1 MSSQTKEQSVKSSY
15 TVVYELRNKEW
26 VALGNGGWSEV
37 HLCSDVEDGTFRILA
52 WSVETQEVLLNAS
65 VTENCVYKGSKKQN
79 FHSFQTENG
88 KFGLGFHKSDDA
100 LKQSDE
106 YLKTVASVITQ
117 LKKQSGASRQSA
129 LVPNKVQDS
138 LVSDGLV
145 KKKDFKSLGGLKIL
159 PPKPGKHRGAD
170 LKIHDPQEVKHE
182 RHGYWD
188 PKEQKFKG
196 NFPPGFDTE
205 LNRQFGVKA
214 VTIKREK
221 VPGYKEKIPTVLV
234 RLKKQIKAQ
243 KGYQQVGLFRL
254 APDANSNDQLKTI
267 INQGNSNWINH
278 EYAKDVNVCANLL
291 KIWFRELPV
300 PILNQVKNGCIEK
313 SQSCDDVQKVVT
325 NEFPEPAQSILI
337 WLWDLCVEVAEQKGQ
352 NKMTPQNLAIVIG
365 PNLFNT
371 LTIINPMAA
380 MTFSGKVVV
389 FFQRG
394 IEWRME
400 VQKKKKKK

>member
-1 MSSQTKEQSVKSSY
+1 MSSTKEQSVKSSY

-37 HLCSDVEDGTFRILA
+37 HLCSDTEDGTFRILA

-65 VTENCVYKGSKKQN
+65 ITENCVYKGSKKQN
-79 FHSFQTENG
+79 FHSFQSENG
-88 KFGLGFHKSDDA
+88 KFGLGFHKSEDA
-100 LKQSDE
+100 LKQADE
-106 YLKTVASVITQ
+106 YLKTVASVISQ
-117 LKKQSGASRQSA
+117 LKKQAGASRQST
-129 LVPNKVQDS
+129 LVPDKVQNS
-138 LVSDGLV
+138 LVNDGLI
-145 KKKDFKSLGGLKIL
+145 KKKDFKPLGNLKIL
-159 PPKPGKHRGAD
+159 PPKPGKHQGAD
-170 LKIHDPQEVKHE
+170 KQIHDPQEVKHE

-188 PKEQKFKG
+188 PKEMKFKG
-196 NFPPGFDTE
+196 NFPPGFDKE

-214 VTIKREK
+214 VTIAR
-221 VPGYKEKIPTVLV
+221 EKIPGYNEKIPCVLV
-234 RLKKQIKAQ
+234 KLKKLIKKA

-254 APDANSNDQLKTI
+254 APDGTNNDKLKTI
-267 INQGNSNWINH
+267 INQGNKDWMRH

-300 PILNQVKNGCIEK
+300 PVLNQVEKSFIEK
-313 SQSCDDVQKVVT
+313 SQTTGDVKKCVT
-325 NEFPEPAQSILI
+325 QDFPEPAQSILI
-337 WLWDLCVEVAEQKGQ
+337 WLWDLCVEVAEHQET

-371 LTIINPMAA
+371 TTIANPMAA

-400 VQKKKKKK
+400 VAKKKKKK